1 MDKWFWRV
9 WIGFAVLWTIGT
21 FAGTYVEYRSVL
33 NALRSGHVG
42 TVEGR
47 VERFAPS
54 PYQAYE
60 SFRVAGHRFAYS
72 DNDIQAGF
80 HNTASRGGLC
90 ACASWLPKGLR
101 GSSAARD

>member
-33 NALRSGHVG
+33 NALRTGHVG

-72 DNDIQAGF
+72 DNDIQAGLGRCDRTVRNRRLNCF
-80 HNTASRGGLC
+80 VRFVAAERP
-90 ACASWLPKGLR
+90 SWF
-101 GSSAARD
+101 